1 MRGGGGG
8 TCGLGRARPP
18 RVAPGWGRL
27 RGRVCEEHPKGC
39 GGVSGPAVMD
49 GDAECSKVEDVV
61 GCHVEDAITF
71 WAQGISRCNDLLKL
85 SCALAEACPRA
96 NAIFGKPDFSKI
108 YGGCFSEDRCWYRCM
123 VQQVINNEK
132 CQVLYIDYGNSEVLN
147 RSEIVE
153 IPASLQCPSV
163 AKKYRLWGL
172 RIPADQ
178 NLNTFDQGK
187 KFLGSLVFEK
197 EIKVREKV
205 KQKDGII
212 IVQAECE
219 KIDIGEEV
227 AKAGFAERC
236 RSPGNA
242 EDEERREVDAMQN
255 QHQKIKVPVP
265 LWVNRPGRAQSS
277 RPSGLFD
284 PVSASTRSENAA
296 GNRMVVTKEKM
307 LASAPALNR
316 SLAQVRP
323 DQKLAEEIAKLQVD
337 KEALRKENVNLLRR
351 QKELELKVELLKGEL
366 QGEKEAS
373 RRTAEHF
380 EETFRNYIGTKMRNL
395 AANVKV
401 LKEIR
406 HAKKNAGFGEQLSQ
420 AIKVVTEGC
429 LTVPCSLEKLQKLWT
444 EYDLA
449 QEMIQFCQNVDERD
463 ELIIKRNEVQQKLYS
478 AVNEFISEVDQLFL
492 SERSRMLQE
501 LSGSLEMVY
510 GQVSEVNDSEEVFQ
524 QFFKWKRAEMEE
536 FVHIRNDTDAA
547 LKILINVFSG
557 ILKCF
562 DLSSEASS
570 DFEEVAVNVD
580 EVLKQAELN
589 ICKELKTDLTEHG
602 EAEKGIIM
610 SAYSKVVHKVHQE
623 QHLITVIQN
632 RYLASVEFKKQAEE
646 WLNKSPNI
654 DNLLSIKKTVKSL
667 KANLRWK
674 LAEKNNLEESDDCSE
689 LEMTRIKEE
698 IAALRNG
705 VLQEIY
711 KEREEY
717 EKLSI
722 LVQKWF
728 PELPLLYPEAG
739 ILSYMNSGG
748 LLSHSLERDLLD
760 AEPMKE
766 LSTKRP
772 LVCSQM
778 QDQKVLL
785 KGYSVDVSSEGKVIE
800 RVAKYHRAWNQQK
813 EKSGLLQLL
822 FLLFCKSDP
831 LVYLMVPYY
840 PGASLRALQADT
852 PLTLQETLK
861 VMKGVAQGLQ
871 TLHGANIVHGSL
883 HGNNIFAVNRKQGIV
898 GDFDFTKPEE
908 QRAVASTMVVSSLSL
923 VSPELKMGQP
933 ASPASDMYAY
943 GCLLFWLCIQNQEFG
958 IKEDGTPEVDA
969 VGMDDKVK
977 SLLQNLFCSN
987 RLTAE
992 QVLGDD
998 CFLLVDA
1005 IPDSSQPGE
1014 EHVPHKEHDSE
1025 KMDEKEDAIKIN
1037 YEENGINPTPVDNE
1051 LVHDVFD

>member
-1 MRGGGGG
+1 
-8 TCGLGRARPP
+8 
-18 RVAPGWGRL
+18 
-27 RGRVCEEHPKGC
+27 
-39 GGVSGPAVMD
+39 MD

-284 PVSASTRSENAA
+284 PVAASTRSENAA

-580 EVLKQAELN
+580 EVLKEAELN

-623 QHLITVIQN
+623 QHLIAVIQN

-772 LVCSQM
+772 LVCSEM

-1005 IPDSSQPGE
+1005 IPDSTQPGE

-1025 KMDEKEDAIKIN
+1025 KMDKMEDAIKIN

>member
-1 MRGGGGG
+1 
-8 TCGLGRARPP
+8 
-18 RVAPGWGRL
+18 
-27 RGRVCEEHPKGC
+27 
-39 GGVSGPAVMD
+39 
-49 GDAECSKVEDVV
+49 
-61 GCHVEDAITF
+61 
-71 WAQGISRCNDLLKL
+71 ISRCNDLLKL
-85 SCALAEACPRA
+85 SRVLAEACPRA
-96 NAIFGKPDFSKI
+96 NAVFGKPDFSKI

-123 VQQVINNEK
+123 VQQVINSEK
-132 CQVLYIDYGNSEVLN
+132 AGTCQVLYIDYGNSEILN

-153 IPASLQCPSV
+153 IPANLQCPSV

-172 RIPADQ
+172 RLPADQ
-178 NLNTFDQGK
+178 NLNMFDQGK

-197 EIKVREKV
+197 EIKIRERV

-227 AKAGFAERC
+227 AKAGFAEKC
-236 RSPGNA
+236 RSPGSA
-242 EDEERREVDAMQN
+242 KDGEQREVDVIQN

-265 LWVNRPGRAQSS
+265 LWVNRPGRALCS
-277 RPSGLFD
+277 RPRGLFD
-284 PVSASTRSENAA
+284 PVSASTRSENVT
-296 GNRMVVTKEKM
+296 GNRMFVTKEKP
-307 LASAPALNR
+307 LASAPVLNR
-316 SLAQVRP
+316 SLAQERP
-323 DQKLAEEIAKLQVD
+323 DQKLAEENENLQV
-337 KEALRKENVNLLRR
+337 ETEVLRKENVNLLRR
-351 QKELELKVELLKGEL
+351 QKELELEVEQLKSEL

-373 RRTAEHF
+373 RQTAERF
-380 EETFRNYIGTKMRNL
+380 EETLRNYVGTKMKNL

-420 AIKVVTEGC
+420 AIKVITEGC

-449 QEMIQFCQNVDERD
+449 QEMIQLCKNVDERD
-463 ELIIKRNEVQQKLYS
+463 ELIIKRNDVQQSLYS
-478 AVNEFISEVDQLFL
+478 AVNEFILEVDQLFL

-501 LSGSLEMVY
+501 LSVSLEMVY
-510 GQVSEVNDSEEVFQ
+510 GQVCEVSDSEEVFQ
-524 QFFKWKRAEMEE
+524 QFFNWKCVKMEE
-536 FVHIRNDTDAA
+536 FVHIRNNTNAA
-547 LKILINVFSG
+547 LQILTDLFSG

-562 DLSSEASS
+562 DLTSEACS
-570 DFEEVAVNVD
+570 DLEEMTGNID
-580 EVLKQAELN
+580 EVLKEVELN
-589 ICKELKTDLTEHG
+589 ICKELKTDLTEHD

-610 SAYSKVVHKVHQE
+610 SAYSKVVHKVRRE
-623 QHLITVIQN
+623 QNLITVIQN

-646 WLNKSPNI
+646 WLNRRPNI

-667 KANLRWK
+667 KAHLRWK
-674 LAEKNNLEESDDCSE
+674 LAEKNNLEESDDYSE
-689 LEMTRIKEE
+689 FEMTRIKEE
-698 IAALRNG
+698 ITALRNR

-711 KEREEY
+711 KEQEEY
-717 EKLSI
+717 EKLAY

-772 LVCSQM
+772 LVCSEI

-785 KGYSVDVSSEGKVIE
+785 KGYSVDVSSEAKVIE
-800 RVAKYHRAWNQQK
+800 RVAKYHRAWDQQK

-840 PGASLRALQADT
+840 PGASLGALQADT
-852 PLTLQETLK
+852 PLTLEEALK

-898 GDFDFTKPEE
+898 GDFDFTKTEVK
-908 QRAVASTMVVSSLSL
+908 QNKKTVKKNQACGDFYL

-958 IKEDGTPEVDA
+958 IKEDGTPEVDT

-977 SLLQNLFCSN
+977 SLLLNLFCCN

-998 CFLLVDA
+998 CFLLVDQ
-1005 IPDSSQPGE
+1005 IPVSSQPGE
-1014 EHVPHKEHDSE
+1014 EHEPHEERDSE
-1025 KMDEKEDAIKIN
+1025 KVDKKEDAIN
-1037 YEENGINPTPVDNE
+1037 SEENGVNPTQ
-1051 LVHDVFD
+1051 